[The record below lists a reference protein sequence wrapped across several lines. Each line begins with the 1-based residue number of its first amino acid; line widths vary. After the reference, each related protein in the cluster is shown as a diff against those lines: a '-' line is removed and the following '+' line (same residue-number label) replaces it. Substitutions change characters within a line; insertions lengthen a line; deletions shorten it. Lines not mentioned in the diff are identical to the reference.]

1 MQPLILSSDNTFDS
15 ITIDISSSST
25 TYTQD
30 VMTSMSY
37 GSDTI
42 TLNNIDL
49 GINMDWVNQQAIYDE
64 YREEKEI
71 RERNEGVQKAWE
83 QYKIMVALAKMP
95 PEIPEE

>member
-15 ITIDISSSST
+15 ITIDISSSLT

-49 GINMDWVNQQAIYDE
+49 GMNMDWVNQQIIYDE

-83 QYKIMVALAKMP
+83 QYKIMVVLAKMP